1 MSVRV
6 RFAPSPT
13 GYLHMGGARTALFN
27 YLFARKEGGTFV
39 LRIED
44 TDLERSKPEYTQ
56 VILDAMEWLGMA
68 PDEGP
73 YYQTQRFDL
82 YKEKIDALLA
92 AGHAYKCFSTPE
104 ELEAD
109 REKALAE
116 GRKPMYSRKWRDR
129 TDHPEGEPYV
139 IRIKMPLEGTLT
151 IDDMVQGTVT
161 VDVKELDDFIIARSD
176 GSPTYNFVVVVDDA
190 TMNISHVIRGNDHL
204 NNTFRQIPVY
214 QALGYDIPTFGHL
227 PLIDGLSKRKGSA
240 SVQVYREQGFLK
252 EAIVNYISRLG
263 WSHGD
268 QEIFTMGELESFFGF
283 DHVGRSSSTF
293 DQDKFLWVN
302 SEWMKRLE
310 PKELAER
317 WLPYLQEAGYSVELD
332 DRVIAITALMRDRVN
347 TMVALT
353 EESHYFFTED
363 VTYDEKAS
371 KKWLKAGGL
380 EGFTALVERLSA
392 LEDWSATAIEAVYK
406 EVMAEFELGMAKVAQ
421 PTRIALTG
429 ATNSPSVYDLVAT
442 FDRDV
447 AIARLQKGLAYYSE
461 YVGDA

>member
-1 MSVRV
+1 MTVRV

-13 GYLHMGGARTALFN
+13 GYLHMGGVRTGLFN
-27 YLFARKEGGTFV
+27 YLFAKNQGGTFV
-39 LRIED
+39 LRVED
-44 TDLERSKPEYTQ
+44 TDLERSKPEYTE
-56 VILDAMEWLGMA
+56 VILDAMSWLGMP

-73 YYQTQRFDL
+73 YYQTKRFDI
-82 YKEKIDALLA
+82 YHEKIEELLA
-92 AGHAYKCFSTPE
+92 SGHAYKCFSTPE

-129 TDHPEGEPYV
+129 SDYPEGEPFV
-139 IRIKMPLEGTLT
+139 VRIKMPLEGTIT
-151 IDDMVQGTVT
+151 ITDMVQGTVT

-190 TMNISHVIRGNDHL
+190 TMDISHVIRGNDHL

-214 QALGYDIPTFGHL
+214 RALGYEPPTFGHL
-227 PLIDGLSKRKGSA
+227 PLIDGLSKRKGSM
-240 SVQVYREQGFLK
+240 SVQAYREMGFLK
-252 EAIVNYISRLG
+252 EAIVNYVSRLG

-268 QEIFTMGELESFFGF
+268 QEIFTMEELEQYFGF
-283 DHVGRSSSTF
+283 DHVGRSSSSF

-302 SEWMKRLE
+302 AEWMKRLAPE
-310 PKELAER
+310 ELASR
-317 WLPYLQEAGYSVELD
+317 WLPYLKEAGYDVDVDERL
-332 DRVIAITALMRDRVN
+332 IAITALMRDRAN

-353 EESHYFFTED
+353 EASHYFFSDE

-371 KKWLKAGGL
+371 EKWLKPGGL
-380 EGFTALVERLSA
+380 PGFRTLVERLDA
-392 LEDWSATAIEAVYK
+392 LSDWTPQTIEAVYK

-429 ATNSPSVYDLVAT
+429 ATNSPSVYELVAT

-447 AIARLQKGLAYYSE
+447 ALARLKKGVTYYESR
-461 YVGDA
+461 VGDA